1 LLTAR
6 LHATGVGDEQGAAS
20 TPRDASAG
28 SGQDGYSLIEL
39 LVVCLM
45 IAVLCAIAIPQFLSQ
60 SAKAKDGSAKEL
72 LHGAQV
78 TAESIGTDNDGSYET
93 VTTTELNRVEPAIP
107 IEKSESHAYVTTTT
121 HSRGEYSITAR
132 ATDGTELTL
141 SKNSVGEVGRS
152 CRSPKNVRSCSQGET
167 GSW

>member
-6 LHATGVGDEQGAAS
+6 LHDAGVEDEQGAGS
-20 TPRDASAG
+20 TPGLPPRERA
-28 SGQDGYSLIEL
+28 QDGYSLIEL

-107 IEKSESHAYVTTTT
+107 IEKSESHAYVATTT
-121 HSRGEYSITAR
+121 HSPTEYTITAR

-141 SKNSVGEVGRS
+141 SKNSAGEVGRT
-152 CRSPKNVRSCSQGET
+152 CRSPKTVRSCSQGET